1 MGRFQWLEFENAT
14 KSSTVSAAAESKS
27 PELLS
32 LEFQEKAD
40 DYFFMGLFDK
50 ALREYCRVTAENRLN
65 LRAWVR
71 QIDCQIALGSFQQAR
86 TWALK
91 ICELFPDNAQTLCT
105 LAYATSFLNHS
116 EEEVRQTLERFE
128 ALAHGQYGPEMYFE
142 RGVCHFA
149 LNEEEAGRNDFT
161 SLIECEASARDHLEW
176 IQRIAAFYLSKQA
189 AINACSLLEILAS
202 DNKLTAYTLSMLIKA
217 KWLLGERNQV
227 RSLLKDLHRADPLA
241 AAVYEVQE
249 YMNSHTPQSRADGL
263 CQSLFKT
270 LGGLFSGLQ

>member
-1 MGRFQWLEFENAT
+1 MGRFQWLEFENAAQAP
-14 KSSTVSAAAESKS
+14 TVNNAADSKS

-50 ALREYCRVTAENRLN
+50 ALREYCRATAENRLS
-65 LRAWVR
+65 LKAWVR
-71 QIDCQIALGSFQQAR
+71 QIDCQIALDSFQQAR

-91 ICELFPDNAQTLCT
+91 ICEMFPDNAQTLCT

-116 EEEVRQTLERFE
+116 EEEVRATLARFE
-128 ALAHGQYGPEMYFE
+128 ALAQGQYGPEMYFE

-149 LNEEEAGRNDFT
+149 LHEEEAGRNDFT
-161 SLIECEASARDHLEW
+161 SLIECEASALEHLEW

-189 AINACSLLEILAS
+189 ALNACSLLEILAN
-202 DNKLTAYTLSMLIKA
+202 DNKLTAYSLSLLIKA
-217 KWLLGERNQV
+217 KWLLGERDQV
-227 RSLLKDLHRADPLA
+227 ESLLKDLHRADPLA
-241 AAVYEVQE
+241 ASVYEVRE
-249 YMNSHTPQSRADGL
+249 YMDSHTPYSRADGI

-270 LGGLFSGLQ
+270 LGGLFGGK